1 MVGVCMIS
9 LALIADA
16 VIGNVQ
22 EKAMKKYRASN
33 YEIVLYSY
41 LLGTGYIFV
50 VLLLSG
56 QFPAAIQISLQVV
69 EYGIIIFLKNE
80 ICNIFKKFLFIFI
93 FLI

>member
-1 MVGVCMIS
+1 MVGVFMIS

-41 LLGTGYIFV
+41 LLGMGYIFV
-50 VLLLSG
+50 VILFTG
-56 QFPAAIQISLQVV
+56 QFPAAIKISQQV
-69 EYGIIIFLKNE
+69 GHDAI
-80 ICNIFKKFLFIFI
+80 NIKLFPF
-93 FLI
+93 